1 MNVMRPTATLAIP
14 RQASRSH
21 SHRWQR
27 SHARQRRTVDEPYRV
42 AVSPSPEI
50 NRQRFARFVARVLSD
65 ARDRGLNDR
74 DITNATTISASTFH
88 RWQRGDFATTPD
100 VGKITAF
107 CEGLG
112 VPTRSALLALGAEEG
127 RDDPAPEPA
136 LDPEIRKIQRALADP
151 NVSDQE
157 KVIIREMLKMVAGR
171 ITNHR
176 RG

>member
-1 MNVMRPTATLAIP
+1 MRSTATLVIP
-14 RQASRSH
+14 RQTTRSR

-27 SHARQRRTVDEPYRV
+27 THARQRRCAEEPYRV

-50 NRQRFARFVARVLSD
+50 NRQRFARFVARVLAD

-112 VPTRSALLALGAEEG
+112 VPTRAALLALGAEEG

-136 LDPEIRKIQRALADP
+136 LDPDIRRIQRALSDP
-151 NVSDQE
+151 NVSDQD
-157 KVIIREMLKMVAGR
+157 KMIIREMLKMAASR
-171 ITNHR
+171 ITTPR
-176 RG
+176 RS